1 MEPKDRQNPPDAGA
15 HHRAYVPE
23 HVVHGG
29 LTIDQAAAIL
39 KLSTRQVDRLLA
51 RYRDGPASK
60 LPLATR
66 IATGNETNALR
77 LKNLTIDSLPS
88 ERSNVQ

>member
-1 MEPKDRQNPPDAGA
+1 M
-15 HHRAYVPE
+15 PE

-39 KLSTRQVDRLLA
+39 KLSTRQVDRLLG
-51 RYRDGPASK
+51 RFRDRPASR

-77 LKNLTIDSLPS
+77 LKSLTIDSLPS
-88 ERSNVQ
+88 ELSNVQ